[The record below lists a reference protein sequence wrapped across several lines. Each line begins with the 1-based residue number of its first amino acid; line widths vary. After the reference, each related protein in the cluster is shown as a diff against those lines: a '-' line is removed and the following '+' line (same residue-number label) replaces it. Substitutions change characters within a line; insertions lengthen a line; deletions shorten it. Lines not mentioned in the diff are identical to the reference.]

1 MCVCVCACS
10 VISVMSNFCN
20 LMDGSPP
27 GSSVHGILQASIL
40 GLVSMPSSRYPP
52 NPGMEPTVPTSPVL
66 AGGLF
71 TTGASWEGLRSICV
85 AENGIISFFMT

>member
-1 MCVCVCACS
+1 
-10 VISVMSNFCN
+10 
-20 LMDGSPP
+20 MDGSPP